1 MLPPF
6 IYVGL
11 ILLQICTNVEA
22 KLRYALIFP
31 STMHSD
37 LQNHICLHL
46 EDMKGD
52 SKVMITLTLGRKTTP
67 LLTKLFQESSSFF
80 CISFQIPNE
89 LDIIH
94 QTGTLFLSI
103 QTADELIHESRRVD
117 IEKKQK
123 MDAQILIQTD
133 KPLYKPGQTVKF
145 RIVSLNGNF
154 QPEDMEFPLVELQD
168 PGKNRIGQMLNI
180 SLTQGIADL
189 SFSLSPE
196 PRLGTYSIRVKN
208 KVHTFQV
215 EEYVLP
221 KFEVI
226 LELPN
231 SILKSMQTF
240 PVKTCGRYTYGKPVQ
255 GTYKGSLCQKVG
267 SSPYFVPFLA
277 VTSPGNCINFEG
289 KLDHLGCSSNT
300 MRSSSF
306 QLSRNVNTMAPI
318 KLEGTVTI
326 TEEGTGISLSATSE
340 TSIVVSNSVSFLD
353 PKSIY
358 KPGMPYSVTLEV
370 TDSKKSPVPGQKVY
384 LTCEQCDITINETLV
399 TDDKG
404 RASYIL
410 ENTTNWTQRIGLKA
424 STNMENESRSR
435 LYFWSPG
442 DARLTIFPLYSSSKS
457 YLNLKSL
464 GKDNS
469 CRSQQEVLVQ
479 YIIRNSALQKDTKQM
494 DLYYLVTSKGHIES
508 SGSQKIMVK
517 SSDTDLQGDL
527 SFKFSVNVNDS
538 SFIHVLVYIFLPSGE
553 MIADNI
559 KIKMMRCFKNEV
571 SVGFSS
577 DEVHP
582 GSDVSLRVQADP
594 GSLCGLRV
602 VDQSVVLMKPEDE
615 LTAEKVYDLFTDSQH
630 PSLFGISMSTDVM
643 LVPCENGPAGAY
655 YSSPFSIM
663 STEEE
668 LHKLFVDMQLK
679 IITSAEVKKPV
690 HCPDPSARVGV
701 VMPYGGGAMPGG
713 IAAGVGAAPGMG
725 VGGVAGIGAAGVGSF
740 PVLANEIRDPLEKVG
755 VTRKYFPET
764 WIWQL
769 TPIGNSGVIELQH
782 LAPDTITDWTAG
794 AICMGP
800 DGFGLSPSVPLR
812 VFQPYFVELAL
823 PYSVVRGETFTLKAN
838 VFNYLKQCIKV
849 QTTLL
854 PSPEL
859 ELEACPE
866 CQYSSCLCADESKIF
881 RWNVK
886 AAKLGEV
893 NITVRTEAVNT
904 PDLCNN
910 EVPLVPTQGNV
921 DTVIKP
927 LIVKP
932 GGVLVEKSYSAM
944 ICTQARQ
951 GKHNHYFTIEEGDYI
966 VLHIM
971 IFKFQLLYVFFSI
984 GNSKTENISLKLPVN
999 ILKDSERAYVTV
1011 VGDMMG
1017 TTLEHLDHLLTMPS
1031 GCGEQNM
1038 VRFAPNIF
1046 VLQYLEKTNQ
1056 LRSEI
1061 KSKAINFMKNGY
1073 QRQLSYKRDDGSF
1086 SAYGK
1091 VDPEGNTWLT
1101 AFVVK
1106 TFSKSQP
1113 YIFVDEVQLSA
1124 SYAWLTRNRFYSGCF
1139 RNVGKLF
1146 HSSMKGGVEDDV
1158 SLSTYVTIALLEA
1171 GKSPQDPL
1179 VRDSVLCL
1187 QQLALNV
1194 NNMYTQAL
1202 LAYAFTL
1209 YGDTYYRKI
1218 LLDRLEQKAV
1228 KKDGQL
1234 YWQPKP
1240 QPMPDERFWQ
1250 RASSTE
1256 VELTSYVL
1264 LALLS
1269 TNTKD
1274 LFHAAQIVS
1283 WLSKQQNAFGG
1294 FSSTQDTIVALQAMA
1309 LYAEATFSDKGDS
1322 TVTLTSTNGF
1332 REQFRVNNDNRL
1344 LLQRS
1349 SLPDIPGEY
1358 TVTSSG
1364 NSCVYVQALLRYNV
1378 PPERND
1384 ATFMIRLDVRPIQCT
1399 RGLPTRLQINIFVA
1413 YTGSRQKSNM
1423 VLIDVKMLS
1432 GFSPLKSSI
1441 EQLKAF
1447 NVIQRAE
1454 EKEDTLTLY
1463 LDEIGH
1469 IISSF
1474 SLLVEQEYPVMN
1486 LKPAAVKIYDYYE
1499 KDEYATAEYNSPC
1512 TWF

>member
-11 ILLQICTNVEA
+11 ILLQFCTTVDA
-22 KLRYALIFP
+22 KLHYALMFP
-31 STMHSD
+31 STMYFN

-52 SKVMITLTLGRKTTP
+52 SNVMITLTIGRKTTP
-67 LLTKLFQESSSFF
+67 LLTKLFQESSSFS
-80 CISFQIPNE
+80 CNSFQIPNE
-89 LDIIH
+89 LDMIRQI
-94 QTGTLFLSI
+94 GTIFLSI
-103 QTADELIHESRRVD
+103 QTDDELIHESRRVD
-117 IEKKQK
+117 IEKKRM

-133 KPLYKPGQTVKF
+133 KSLYKPGQTVKF
-145 RIVSLNGNF
+145 RIVSLNSNF
-154 QPEDMEFPLVELQD
+154 QPEEIELPLVELQD
-168 PGKNRIGQMLNI
+168 PGKNRIGQMLNV

-189 SFSLSPE
+189 SFSLSTE
-196 PRLGTYSIRVKN
+196 PLLGTYSIQVKD

-231 SILKSMQTF
+231 SILKSMETF
-240 PVKTCGRYTYGKPVQ
+240 TVKTCGRYTYGKPVQ
-255 GTYKGSLCQKVG
+255 GTYQGSLCQKFVNP
-267 SSPYFVPFLA
+267 PYFLPF
-277 VTSPGNCINFEG
+277 SPVRSRGNCINFEG

-300 MRSSSF
+300 MRSSSY
-306 QLSRNVNTMAPI
+306 QLSSDVYRTAPI
-318 KLEGTVTI
+318 TLEGTVTI
-326 TEEGTGISLSATSE
+326 REEGTGILFSTTSE
-340 TSIVVSNSVSFLD
+340 TRIVDSYRVSFLD
-353 PKSIY
+353 PRDTY
-358 KPGMPYSVTLEV
+358 KPGLPYTVTIEV
-370 TDSKKSPVPGQKVY
+370 TDSKRSPVPGQKVY
-384 LTCEQCDITINETLV
+384 LTCEQCDVTINETLV
-399 TDDKG
+399 TDDNG
-404 RASYIL
+404 HAFCIL
-410 ENTTNWTQRIGLKA
+410 ENTTNWTQQIRLKA
-424 STNMENESRSR
+424 STTMEPEPSSR
-435 LYFWSPG
+435 LNPWNPN
-442 DARLTIFPLYSSSKS
+442 DDLLPIFPLYSSSKS

-464 GKDNS
+464 GKDKS

-479 YIIRNSALQKDTKQM
+479 YIIRNSALQKDTNQM
-494 DLYYLVTSKGHIES
+494 DLYYLVTSKGHIELS
-508 SGSQKIMVK
+508 SSQKIMVK
-517 SSDTDLQGDL
+517 SSVTDLQGDL
-527 SFKFSVNVNDS
+527 SFKFSVNVSDS
-538 SFIHVLVYIFLPSGE
+538 SLIYVLAYIFLPSGE
-553 MIADNI
+553 MVADNL
-559 KIKMMRCFKNEV
+559 KIKMMRCFKNKV

-577 DEVHP
+577 DEVLP
-582 GSDVSLRVQADP
+582 GTDVSLQVQAAP

-602 VDQSVVLMKPEDE
+602 VDKSVVLMKPENE
-615 LTAEKVYDLFTDSQH
+615 LTAEKVYDLFTELQH
-630 PSLFGISMSTDVM
+630 PSLFGISLSTDTV

-655 YSSPFSIM
+655 HSNHFSSM

-668 LHKLFVDMQLK
+668 LDKLFVDMQLK

-690 HCPDPSARVGV
+690 HCPDPNARVEVGV
-701 VMPYGGGAMPGG
+701 GVGVPFGGYGGAIPVGMPGRAGAVPGIGAGG
-713 IAAGVGAAPGMG
+713 IALPQLV
-725 VGGVAGIGAAGVGSF
+725 
-740 PVLANEIRDPLEKVG
+740 NEILDPLEKVG

-764 WIWQL
+764 WIWEL
-769 TPIGNSGVIELQH
+769 TPIGNSGVVELQH
-782 LAPDTITDWTAG
+782 LSPDTITDWTAG

-812 VFQPYFVELAL
+812 VFQPFFVDLAL
-823 PYSVVRGETFTLKAN
+823 PYSVIRGETFTLKAN

-854 PSPEL
+854 PSVEL
-859 ELEACPE
+859 ELEACPQ

-881 RWNVK
+881 SWNVK

-910 EVPLVPTQGNV
+910 EVPLVPKQGNV

-927 LIVKP
+927 LIITP
-932 GGVLVEKSYSAM
+932 GGVLVEKSHSAM
-944 ICTQARQ
+944 ICIQAEQ
-951 GKHNHYFTIEEGDYI
+951 E
-966 VLHIM
+966 
-971 IFKFQLLYVFFSI
+971 
-984 GNSKTENISLKLPVN
+984 NSKTEKISLTIPVN

-1017 TTLEHLDHLLTMPS
+1017 TTLEHIDHLLAMPF

-1056 LRSEI
+1056 LTSEI
-1061 KSKAINFMKNGY
+1061 KSKATNFMKKGY
-1073 QRQLSYKRDDGSF
+1073 QRQLGYKRQDGSY

-1091 VDPEGNTWLT
+1091 DDHEGNMWLT

-1106 TFSKSQP
+1106 TFSKSKP
-1113 YIFVDEVQLSA
+1113 HIFIDDAHLNA
-1124 SYAWLTRNRFYSGCF
+1124 SYAWLTRNRFYTGCF

-1146 HSSMKGGVEDDV
+1146 QTSMKGGVEDDV

-1179 VRDSVLCL
+1179 VRDSVFCL
-1187 QQLALNV
+1187 QQLALSV

-1218 LLDRLEQKAV
+1218 LLDKLEQKAV

-1234 YWQPKP
+1234 YWQPIP
-1240 QPMPDERFWQ
+1240 QPVSNETWQ
-1250 RASSTE
+1250 QASSTE

-1269 TNTKD
+1269 TTTKD
-1274 LFHAAQIVS
+1274 LFHAAQIVR

-1294 FSSTQDTIVALQAMA
+1294 FSSTQDTVVALQALA
-1309 LYAEATFSDKGDS
+1309 LYAEAIFTDKIDS
-1322 TVTLTSTNGF
+1322 TVTLTSNKGF
-1332 REQFRVNNDNRL
+1332 QAQFRVKNDNRL

-1349 SLPDIPGEY
+1349 TLPDIPGEY

-1364 NSCVYVQALLRYNV
+1364 NGCVYVQAHLKYNI
-1378 PPERND
+1378 PPQRND
-1384 ATFMIRLDVRPIQCT
+1384 AAFMIRLDVRSIQCI
-1399 RGLPTRLQINIFVA
+1399 RGLPAKLQLDIFFA

-1423 VLIDVKMLS
+1423 ALIQVKMFS
-1432 GFSPLKSSI
+1432 GFSPVKSSI
-1441 EQLKAF
+1441 EQLKIF
-1447 NVIQRAE
+1447 RIIQRAE
-1454 EKEDTLTLY
+1454 EEMDMLTFY

-1474 SLLVEQEYPVMN
+1474 SLLLEQEYPVLN
-1486 LKPAAVKIYDYYE
+1486 VKPAAVKIYDYYK
-1499 KDEYATAEYNSPC
+1499 KDEYATAEYSSPC
-1512 TWF
+1512 I